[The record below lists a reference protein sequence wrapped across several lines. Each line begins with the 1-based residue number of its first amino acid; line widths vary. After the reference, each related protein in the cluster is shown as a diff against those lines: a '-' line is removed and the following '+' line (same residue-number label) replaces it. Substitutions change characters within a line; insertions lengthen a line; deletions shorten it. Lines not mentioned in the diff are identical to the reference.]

1 MRTIRLLLL
10 VAIALMAITPLA
22 TAQDDTLRIGIVIHS
37 DPTRPFWTV
46 VKNGAT
52 DAAERYGV
60 ELTFQGSRDPLEQA
74 QFVEDL
80 IAIGVDGIGV
90 SLANPDALV
99 DAIALATD
107 AGIPVVSLNSG
118 SNDFLDVGSLMHF
131 GQTEVIAGAGAGTRF
146 NEMGITG
153 KVLCINHQ
161 AANIGLDERCRGLE
175 STYAGEVERIDVTST
190 GSDDLIGTQNTLQTK
205 LLSDSSIEALL
216 ALNPVIA
223 IAALDAINEEKPGE
237 IVLATF
243 DLSSEVLDAIVMGE
257 ISFAIDQQ
265 QYLQGY
271 LPVSFLVLYNENA
284 NVAGGGLPI
293 LTGPGFVDASN
304 ADEVMAGAARGTR

>member
-10 VAIALMAITPLA
+10 VAIALMAIAPLA
-22 TAQDDTLRIGIVIHS
+22 TAQDDTMRIGIVIHN

-99 DAIALATD
+99 DAIALAAD

-118 SNDFLDVGSLMHF
+118 SNDFLAVGSLMHF

-146 NEMGITG
+146 NELGITG

-190 GSDDLIGTQNTLQTK
+190 SSDDLIGTQNTLQTK

-237 IVLATF
+237 VVLATF